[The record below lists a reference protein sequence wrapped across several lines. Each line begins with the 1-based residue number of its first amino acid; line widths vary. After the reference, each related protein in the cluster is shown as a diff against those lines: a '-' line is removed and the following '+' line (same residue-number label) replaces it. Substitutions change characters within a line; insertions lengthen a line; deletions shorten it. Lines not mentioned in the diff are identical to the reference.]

1 MRYTAHANHSQ
12 RQSVQK
18 GQLLMTIELDD
29 QIRQTLRSDAST
41 DRSRIGDAIEDV
53 SRRYDRRRRTR
64 RLVTATTAVALVIG
78 GLAGVTA
85 IRGDRPQAGQQVPG
99 STAPPMTSAVV
110 VSSTEAAPAA
120 ELSLLSIDVTVRP
133 DGEDLVFTFDQP
145 FPSRELA
152 PWDPA
157 RGIGDSLSYGVQ
169 SPERIQNCAATH
181 GNAGPGMQTGSF
193 DIYIPADWWNP
204 TAQARDYELNWQQP
218 KSLPSSV
225 PGPGLIFACGP
236 YDGYIQYTVTA
247 PSSDELGDIHVTI
260 SPSGDQLRVEVR
272 T

>member
-1 MRYTAHANHSQ
+1 
-12 RQSVQK
+12 
-18 GQLLMTIELDD
+18 MTTELDD
-29 QIRQTLRSDAST
+29 HIRHALRSGTAADSS
-41 DRSRIGDAIEDV
+41 RSDDPVADL
-53 SRRYDRRRRTR
+53 SRRYERRRRTR
-64 RLVTATTAVALVIG
+64 RVVTATTAAALVIG

-85 IRGDRPQAGQQVPG
+85 IRTDRPQAGQQLPG
-99 STAPPMTSAVV
+99 SSAPPMTSAVV
-110 VSSTEAAPAA
+110 VSSTTAAPAA

-152 PWDPA
+152 LWDTA

-169 SPERIQNCAATH
+169 SPERIQNCATTH
-181 GNAGPGMQTGSF
+181 GNAGPGMETGSF

-204 TAQARDYELNWQQP
+204 TALARDYELNWHQP
-218 KSLPSSV
+218 KSLPPSSV

-247 PSSDELGDIHVTI
+247 PSSDELGDIDVTI